1 MKNILK
7 KSTICLVLFVSFL
20 FSCKDLSQLN
30 VNPNGV
36 QPETVNP
43 NLVLPTVLTETA
55 KLYLNLGFQDIAGVV
70 QHTQKDAWFSGH
82 NDYDWGGDQ
91 SWTAYYDQLR
101 NNDLVYQRAVA
112 LNMEFQQGVALVMK
126 SMLFGLITDLWGD
139 APYTNALKGELGG
152 TDNIAPKYDG
162 QDVIY
167 AGILADLDKANTLLS
182 KPKAS
187 YSSIVES
194 ADVYYAGDPTKWQK
208 LANSLKLR
216 YLMRISAKQPDVA
229 KAGIEKIV
237 ANPAQYPI
245 IDDASVDATMAYVG
259 NNSGDAWPSN
269 AVFDI
274 SGSNYRRI
282 KMCSTLLKPM
292 QATSDPRLAIWAK
305 KVEIPLAVDATLPAG
320 TDKIV
325 NGVRY
330 LSPDKVGTTQI
341 DTDPNYVGL
350 PPSVSQLPSGYNFN
364 PTPGQTS
371 VNPHVSYLNEIYTQA
386 KGTLLKARLV
396 SAAEVRFILAEAAQK
411 GWAAGDAKTQYE
423 AGVKASLTAW
433 GLASSYTAFIAQ
445 KGVAYDG
452 TLSQLIGQKWIASW
466 TAATEAWFDYRRTG
480 LPALSAGYAAKRKA
494 LPLRFYYMRDEL
506 NLNKTNSAA
515 AMDKLEVTANSQSD
529 GKNSAWSKPWL
540 VQGTGKPW

>member
-7 KSTICLVLFVSFL
+7 KNTVCLVLFVSFL

-30 VNPNGV
+30 INPNGV

-43 NLVLPTVLTETA
+43 NLILPTVLTETGKA
-55 KLYLNLGFQDIAGVV
+55 FVNLGFQDIAGVV
-70 QHTQKDAWFSGH
+70 QHTQKDAWFNGH

-91 SWTAYYDQLR
+91 SWTPYYDLLR
-101 NNDLVYQRAVA
+101 NNDLLYQRSVT

-126 SMLFGLITDLWGD
+126 SMIFGLITDLWGD
-139 APYTNALKGELGG
+139 APYTNALKGETGG
-152 TDNIAPKYDG
+152 ADYITPKFDE
-162 QDVIY
+162 QATIY
-167 AGILADLDKANTLLS
+167 AGILADLDKASTLLS
-182 KPKAS
+182 KPKTA

-194 ADVYYAGDPTKWQK
+194 ADVYYGGDPTKWQK

-245 IDDASVDATMAYVG
+245 IDDASADATMAFVG

-269 AVFDI
+269 TVFDI

-292 QATSDPRLAIWAK
+292 QATNDPRLAIWAK
-305 KVEIPLAVDATLPAG
+305 KVEIPLSVDAKLPAG
-320 TDKIV
+320 TDKIM

-330 LSPDKVGTTQI
+330 LSPDKVGSTPV

-371 VNPHVSYLNEIYTQA
+371 VNPHVSYLNEIYMQA
-386 KGTLLKARLV
+386 KGSLLKARLV
-396 SAAEVRFILAEAAQK
+396 SAAEVRFILAEAALK

-423 AGVKASLTAW
+423 AGVKASLTTW
-433 GLASSYTAFIAQ
+433 GVASSYPAFIAQ
-445 KGVAYDG
+445 KGVAYEG
-452 TLSQLIGQKWIASW
+452 TQAQIIGQKWIASW
-466 TAATEAWFDYRRTG
+466 TNATEAWFDYRRTG
-480 LPALSAGYAAKRKA
+480 LPALSAGIAAKRKA

-506 NLNKTNSAA
+506 NLNKANAGAA
-515 AMDKLEVTANSQSD
+515 VDKLEVTTNSQSD

>member
-30 VNPNGV
+30 INPNGV

-43 NLVLPTVLTETA
+43 NLVMPTVLTETA
-55 KLYLNLGFQDIAGVV
+55 KLYVNLGFQDIAGVV

-139 APYTNALKGELGG
+139 APYTEALKGESGG
-152 TDNIAPKYDG
+152 IAPKYDT
-162 QDVIY
+162 QDIIY
-167 AGILADLDKANTLLS
+167 AGILADLDKASTLLS

-216 YLMRISAKQPDVA
+216 YYMRISAKQPDVA

-371 VNPHVSYLNEIYTQA
+371 VNPHVSYLNEIYMQA

-452 TLSQLIGQKWIASW
+452 TQAQIITQKWIASW
-466 TAATEAWFDYRRTG
+466 TSAAEAWFDYRRTG

-494 LPLRFYYMRDEL
+494 LPVRFYYMRDEL
-506 NLNKTNSAA
+506 NLNKSNSAS

-540 VQGTGKPW
+540 IQGTGKPW

>member
-1 MKNILK
+1 MNILFK
-7 KSTICLVLFVSFL
+7 KNTVILVLFLSLF
-20 FSCKDLSQLN
+20 FSCKDLTDLN

-43 NLVLPTVLTETA
+43 NLIMPTVLSETA
-55 KLYLNLGFQDIAGVV
+55 KAFVNLGFQDIAGVV
-70 QHTQKDAWFSGH
+70 QHTQKDAWFNGH

-91 SWTAYYDQLR
+91 SWTSYYDLLR
-101 NNDLVYQRAVA
+101 NNDLLYQRSVA
-112 LNMEFQQGVALVMK
+112 LNMDYQQGVALVMK
-126 SMLFGLITDLWGD
+126 SMIFGLITDLWGD
-139 APYTNALKGELGG
+139 APYTSALKGEQGG
-152 TDNIAPKYDG
+152 VDFIAPKYDDQG
-162 QDVIY
+162 AIY
-167 AGILADLDKANTLLS
+167 SGILSDLDKAATLLS
-182 KPKAS
+182 KPKSA
-187 YSSIVES
+187 YSSIVEA
-194 ADVYYAGDPTKWQK
+194 ADLYYAGDPTKWRK

-216 YLMRISAKQPDVA
+216 YFMRISAKQPDIA

-237 ANPAQYPI
+237 ADPTQYPI
-245 IDDASVDATMAYVG
+245 IDDASADATMAYVG

-269 AVFDI
+269 TVFDI

-282 KMCSTLLKPM
+282 KMSATLVKPM
-292 QATSDPRLAIWAK
+292 QATNDPRLAIWAK
-305 KVEIPLAVDATLPAG
+305 KVEIPLKVDATLPAG

-325 NGVRY
+325 SGVRY

-371 VNPHVSYLNEIYTQA
+371 VNPHVSYLNEIYMQA

-396 SAAEVRFILAEAAQK
+396 SAAEVQFILAEAAQK
-411 GWAAGDAKTQYE
+411 GWAAGDAKTRYE

-433 GLASSYTAFIAQ
+433 GLTSSYATFIAQ

-452 TLSQLIGQKWIASW
+452 TLAQLIGQKWVASW
-466 TAATEAWFDYRRTG
+466 TSATEAWFDYRRTG
-480 LPALSAGYAAKRKA
+480 LPALTAGPAAKRKA

-506 NLNKTNSAA
+506 NLNKTNSGAA
-515 AMDKLEVTANSQSD
+515 VEKLETTVNSQSD

>member
-7 KSTICLVLFVSFL
+7 KNTVCLVLFVSFL

-30 VNPNGV
+30 INPNGV

-43 NLVLPTVLTETA
+43 NLILPTVLTETGKA
-55 KLYLNLGFQDIAGVV
+55 FVNLGFQDIAGVV
-70 QHTQKDAWFSGH
+70 QHTQKDAWFNGH

-91 SWTAYYDQLR
+91 SWTPYYDLLR
-101 NNDLVYQRAVA
+101 NNDLLYQRSVT

-126 SMLFGLITDLWGD
+126 SMIFGLITDLWGD
-139 APYTNALKGELGG
+139 APYTNALKGEAGG
-152 TDNIAPKYDG
+152 ADYITPKFDD
-162 QDVIY
+162 QATIY
-167 AGILADLDKANTLLS
+167 AGILADLDKASTLLS
-182 KPKAS
+182 KPKTA

-194 ADVYYAGDPTKWQK
+194 ADVYYGGDPTKWQK

-245 IDDASVDATMAYVG
+245 IDDASADATMAFVG

-269 AVFDI
+269 TVFDI

-292 QATSDPRLAIWAK
+292 QATNDPRLAIWAK
-305 KVEIPLAVDATLPAG
+305 KVEIPLSVDATLPAG

-330 LSPDKVGTTQI
+330 LSPDKVGATPI

-371 VNPHVSYLNEIYTQA
+371 VNPHVSYLNEIYMQA
-386 KGTLLKARLV
+386 KGSLLKARLM
-396 SAAEVRFILAEAAQK
+396 SAAEVRFILAEAALK

-423 AGVKASLTAW
+423 AGVKASLTTW
-433 GLASSYTAFIAQ
+433 GVASSYPTFIMQ
-445 KGVAYDG
+445 KGVAYEG
-452 TLSQLIGQKWIASW
+452 TQAQIIGQKWIASW
-466 TAATEAWFDYRRTG
+466 TNATEAWFDYRRTG
-480 LPALSAGYAAKRKA
+480 LPALSAGVAAKRKA

-506 NLNKTNSAA
+506 NLNKANAGAA
-515 AMDKLEVTANSQSD
+515 VDKLEVTTNSQSD

>member
-167 AGILADLDKANTLLS
+167 AGILADLDKANILLS

-245 IDDASVDATMAYVG
+245 IDDSSVDATMAYVG

>member
-1 MKNILK
+1 MKLILK
-7 KSTICLVLFVSFL
+7 KDTALLVMLSFL
-20 FSCKDLSQLN
+20 FSCKDLSPLN

-43 NLVLPTVLTETA
+43 NLIMPTVLTETA
-55 KLYLNLGFQDIAGVV
+55 KAFVNLGFQDIAGVV
-70 QHTQKDAWFSGH
+70 QHTQKDAWFNGH

-91 SWTAYYDQLR
+91 SWTGYYDILR
-101 NNDLVYQRAVA
+101 NNDLLYQRSVA
-112 LNMEFQQGVALVMK
+112 LNMEFQQGVALTMK
-126 SMLFGLITDLWGD
+126 SLVFGLITDLWGD
-139 APYTNALKGELGG
+139 VPYTNALKGEQGG
-152 TDNIAPKYDG
+152 EDFIAPKYDD
-162 QDVIY
+162 QATIY
-167 AGILADLDKANTLLS
+167 AGILADLDKAATLLS
-182 KPKAS
+182 KPKTA

-194 ADVYYAGDPTKWQK
+194 ADVYYGGDPAKWQK

-229 KAGIEKIV
+229 KAGIEKIA

-245 IDDASVDATMAYVG
+245 IDDAPADATMAFVG
-259 NNSGDAWPSN
+259 NNAGDAWPSN
-269 AVFDI
+269 TVFDI

-282 KMCSTLLKPM
+282 KMSATLVKPM
-292 QATSDPRLAIWAK
+292 QATNDPRLAIWAK
-305 KVEIPLAVDATLPAG
+305 KVEIPLAVDAKLPAG

-330 LSPDKVGTTQI
+330 LSPDKVGTTLI

-386 KGTLLKARLV
+386 KGTLLKARLI
-396 SAAEVRFILAEAAQK
+396 SAAEVHFILAEAAQK
-411 GWAAGDAKTQYE
+411 GWAAGDAKTHYE
-423 AGVKASLTAW
+423 AGVRASLTAW
-433 GLASSYTAFIAQ
+433 GLVGSYPAFIAQ
-445 KGVAYDG
+445 KGIAYEG
-452 TLSQLIGQKWIASW
+452 TPAQLIGQKWIASW
-466 TAATEAWFDYRRTG
+466 TNATEAWFDYRRTG
-480 LPALSAGYAAKRKA
+480 LPALTPGPAAKRKA

-506 NLNKTNSAA
+506 NLNKTSSGAA
-515 AMDKLEVTANSQSD
+515 IEKLEMTANSQSD

-540 VQGTGKPW
+540 VQGTGKP